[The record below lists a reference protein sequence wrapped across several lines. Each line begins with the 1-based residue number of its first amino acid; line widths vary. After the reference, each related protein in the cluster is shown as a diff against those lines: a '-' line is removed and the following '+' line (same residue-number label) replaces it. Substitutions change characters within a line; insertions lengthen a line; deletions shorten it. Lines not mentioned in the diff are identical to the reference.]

1 MYKTCAC
8 CKKLCSDT
16 AHNVVVCNL
25 TGTVVLSNRADDCEQ
40 FEELP
45 AVERLD
51 DDVVR
56 KAIERN
62 AGIAD
67 AMPPHAQRKCGWC
80 ENAMRMMNGAGDVV
94 YHCRHDDA
102 SGGWV
107 KNINRII
114 VPEGKCIFKPLPINT
129 DVWLIA
135 ETIRKMADNVADD
148 VISDASFEEIDS
160 ET

>member
-80 ENAMRMMNGAGDVV
+80 EKCYEDDEWQGMSYITAATMTLPEAGLRISIVSSSRKASV
-94 YHCRHDDA
+94 SLNHCRLTPTF
-102 SGGWV
+102 G
-107 KNINRII
+107 
-114 VPEGKCIFKPLPINT
+114 
-129 DVWLIA
+129 
-135 ETIRKMADNVADD
+135 
-148 VISDASFEEIDS
+148 
-160 ET
+160 